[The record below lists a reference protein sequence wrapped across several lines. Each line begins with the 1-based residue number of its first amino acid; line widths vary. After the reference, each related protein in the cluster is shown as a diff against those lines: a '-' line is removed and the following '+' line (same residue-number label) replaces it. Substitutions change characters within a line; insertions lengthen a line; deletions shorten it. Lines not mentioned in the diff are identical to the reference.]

1 MSLESASVPSRA
13 FAPGYGPARPRAAH
27 RALWQW
33 LLALLLLAV
42 LTPAFG
48 AAPADARQPVLSLS
62 RQGTGLPAVQ
72 QLQFF
77 EDTTRALGIDE
88 VRTPAQEA
96 RFTLPDQPLRGQESD
111 RVLWFKLQMQ
121 LQDPAD
127 AAREWLM
134 LVPTVSTRDIRF
146 YGPFDTTGH
155 ALAEPVVTGMR
166 HPWATRPAASEQM
179 AWRFELPGPGVY
191 TVYFRVESTFA
202 RIYDVVAK
210 ALRGATPRA
219 VLSGIR
225 GVSHHF
231 TVSQREKG
239 ARGWIEIP

>member
-42 LTPAFG
+42 LNPAFG

-62 RQGTGLPAVQ
+62 RQATGLPAVQ

-96 RFTLPDQPLRGQESD
+96 RFTFCSLATTG
-111 RVLWFKLQMQ
+111 
-121 LQDPAD
+121 
-127 AAREWLM
+127 
-134 LVPTVSTRDIRF
+134 RDIK
-146 YGPFDTTGH
+146 FDMG
-155 ALAEPVVTGMR
+155 R
-166 HPWATRPAASEQM
+166 
-179 AWRFELPGPGVY
+179 
-191 TVYFRVESTFA
+191 
-202 RIYDVVAK
+202 
-210 ALRGATPRA
+210 
-219 VLSGIR
+219 
-225 GVSHHF
+225 
-231 TVSQREKG
+231 
-239 ARGWIEIP
+239 